1 MNQLYLSIRKR
12 HFDGPGGILEL
23 LPIAIP
29 MFFSTMF
36 DMLMM
41 FIDRLFLSHVGVV
54 HQAAAMTGGITSWM
68 VVSFFVGIVGYNST
82 LTAQYYGAGQ
92 KYNCVRMVRQS
103 LWCAIA
109 SYPLILLIDC
119 IVSISPVFSG
129 HSELE
134 QVLERR
140 YFWYMAFGSVNA
152 LARFVFGSFFTGIG
166 QTKVLLV
173 ANSVALLVNVVA
185 NWVLIFGHLGCPALG
200 LDGAAIG
207 TVMSG
212 ASAAITLMVVYW
224 RARQHPEWEG
234 GRKPPL
240 FEVDKLFKLIR
251 YGLPQGV
258 ENILSMICFVF
269 LVSSLHSY
277 GDDMAAATTIA
288 FNWDSFS
295 FHPLLGVQVAVSTL
309 VGQAMGA
316 ELPDR
321 AVRVARSGYKVA
333 IAYAGFMLI
342 MFVSCTGGLVGVFT
356 PESSGLDYGQVREY
370 AIPMLRLTGVYLLT
384 DALLIIASGAL
395 RGAGDTLWCMLIH
408 IMNNIVMTLG
418 VMLCVYMLKLRPLQV
433 WLAFVI
439 MGALSSTMFIVRYKM
454 GRWKSLRI
462 IEKENEPRMDTNEH

>member
-92 KYNCVRMVRQS
+92 KYNCVRMVKQS
-103 LWCAIA
+103 LWCAIV
-109 SYPLILLIDC
+109 SYPLILLVDC
-119 IVSISPVFSG
+119 LVNASPVFSG

-134 QVLERR
+134 QTLERR

-152 LARFVFGSFFTGIG
+152 LMRFVFGGFFTGIG
-166 QTKVLLV
+166 KTKVLML
-173 ANSVALLVNVVA
+173 ANTVALFVNVVA
-185 NWVLIFGHLGCPALG
+185 NWVLIFGHLGCPELG
-200 LDGAAIG
+200 FDGAAIG
-207 TVMSG
+207 TIMSG
-212 ASAAITLMVVYW
+212 AAAAITLMAVYW
-224 RARQHPEWEG
+224 RTRLHPEWEG
-234 GRKPPL
+234 GRKPPM
-240 FEVDKLFKLIR
+240 FESDKLFKLIR
-251 YGLPQGV
+251 YGLPQGG
-258 ENILSMICFVF
+258 ENVLSMVCFVF
-269 LVSSLHSY
+269 LVSSFHSY

-316 ELPDR
+316 GVPER
-321 AVRVARSGYKVA
+321 AVRVAHSGFKVA
-333 IAYAGFMLI
+333 LAYAGFMLLL
-342 MFVSCTGGLVGVFT
+342 FLSCTGALVGVFT

-370 AIPMLRLTGVYLLT
+370 AIPMLRLAGLYLLT

-408 IMNNIVMTLG
+408 FLNNVLMTL
-418 VMLCVYMLKLRPLQV
+418 VIMLCVYILKLKPLQV
-433 WLAFVI
+433 WLCFVI
-439 MGALSSTMFIVRYKM
+439 MGVLSSAMFIVRYKM

-462 IEKENEPRMDTNEH
+462 IETGK